1 MSDPTPLTLRSLQRY
16 ADAQEEII
24 HSVLQE
30 DSLGYYFRNPT
41 NPGWTRFWESNWGNP
56 LNREEEK
63 VVRDIN
69 PIDDSLILPDVVPS
83 SCKALPKPK
92 NLEGCWRDF
101 KCEKFLIRDEY
112 KEAHRSALATF
123 AAERMYDA
131 FIVTGQPGIG
141 PTFSRSAIPGSQ
153 YLSSGKSIFLLLL
166 LLQRLA
172 LKLPTIVQISRWDP
186 VLFYK
191 NGVKQ
196 LGQPN
201 SGAAYTAFL
210 SWDHP
215 FRRIWAL
222 VDTDRYLSGPSRA
235 LRTGPFFVV
244 EVTPPY
250 HPHFNWIRDL
260 RSKTFYMKPWS
271 FSEVL
276 QV

>member
-16 ADAQEEII
+16 ADVQEGII
-24 HSVLQE
+24 DSVLQE
-30 DSLGYYFRNPT
+30 DSLGYYFRNPI
-41 NPGWTRFWESNWGNP
+41 NSGCTRFWESAWGNRILP
-56 LNREEEK
+56 EEEK
-63 VVRDIN
+63 VVRGIN
-69 PIDDSLILPDVVPS
+69 PIDDSIILPDVVPS
-83 SCKALPKPK
+83 SCRVFPRFETLD
-92 NLEGCWRDF
+92 GCWWGFD
-101 KCEKFLIRDEY
+101 CEEFLIRDEY
-112 KEAHRSALATF
+112 EEAHRSVLATF

-141 PTFSRSAIPGSQ
+141 SSFSRSAIPGSQ
-153 YLSSGKSIFLLLL
+153 CLSSGKSVFLLLL

-172 LKLPTIVQISRWDP
+172 LKLPTILQTGTEDP
-186 VLFYK
+186 ILFYK

-201 SGAAYTAFL
+201 SGAAYAAFL

-222 VDTDRYLSGPSRA
+222 VNADEDLFEPSRA
-235 LRTGPFFVV
+235 LRTGPFFIVDS
-244 EVTPPY
+244 TPPHRPY
-250 HPHFNWIRDL
+250 FNWIINL

-276 QV
+276 QG